1 MRQRMNRLIAWWWMC
16 VMLSAIT
23 GCGSKTGLR
32 VPQPTTYART
42 VASVCQCGMCGQQ
55 KFCIDRTTRVFTKW
69 APSTGCDPG
78 AEDESTELSIFRND
92 GTQQTLHCV

>member
-1 MRQRMNRLIAWWWMC
+1 MC

-92 GTQQTLHCV
+92 GTQQTHA